1 MFNQGLKKEVNQLRQ
16 QLQQQEQD
24 FARRVEELEL
34 QLHQEQQEKQALH
47 QSLDSKG
54 HCDVT
59 ATSLKGADMLEAIRE
74 GLAASAGALIE
85 ERKALKQ
92 LDDVFAQ
99 TRTAVEKLDLR
110 AGNIKSQAEDSA
122 HQAEELAEKAEGI
135 GDLITSIQEISDQ
148 TNLLSLNAAIE
159 AARAGEQGRG
169 FAVVAD
175 EVRQLAGK
183 AREASEQIGRMI
195 QQISDQTRVIKQRI
209 DTSLEGAEEVSAS
222 SVQIDA
228 MVDEVIQRSERMQ
241 AIIYETTTNA
251 FLNTVKLDHAVWK
264 NNVYRRV
271 QQGDFGERLGDHTCC
286 RLGKWY
292 FEGYGSRHYQHLQS
306 FRDLNIPHKS
316 VHDYGNQAL
325 EAGSRG
331 DQEAMV
337 AALEA
342 MEDASHQ
349 VVELIDRLQ
358 AEITG

>member
-1 MFNQGLKKEVNQLRQ
+1 MFNSSLKKQVLSLRQ
-16 QLQQQEQD
+16 QLQENNSNYQAQVEQLQQELQQ
-24 FARRVEELEL
+24 ARDEN
-34 QLHQEQQEKQALH
+34 QAL
-47 QSLDSKG
+47 QEALAAQKE
-54 HCDVT
+54 CDVT
-59 ATSLKGADMLEAIRE
+59 ATSLKGASMLEAIRE
-74 GLAASAGALIE
+74 GLADKAEALIA

-99 TRTAVEKLDLR
+99 TRTAVEKLDYR
-110 AGNIKSQAEDSA
+110 AANIKSQAQESA
-122 HQAEELAEKAEGI
+122 SEASELAQKAEGI
-135 GDLITSIQEISDQ
+135 GKLISSIQEISDQ

-183 AREASEQIGRMI
+183 AREASEQIDTMVS
-195 QQISDQTRVIKQRI
+195 QIIDQTHTIKSRI
-209 DTSLEGAEEVSAS
+209 DTSVEGAEEVSAS

-241 AIIYETTTNA
+241 KIIYETTTNA

-264 NNVYRRV
+264 NNVYRKV
-271 QQGDFGERLGDHTCC
+271 QQQDFAEPLGGHTQC

-292 FEGYGSRHYQHLQS
+292 FEGYGSRHYKGLKS
-306 FRDLNIPHKS
+306 FQDLDIPHKA

-325 EAGSRG
+325 DAGSRG

-349 VVELIDRLQ
+349 VVYLIDRLQ
-358 AEITG
+358 EEITG